1 MIAASAVGAVLA
13 GCVSVPEQMDK
24 LVATQ
29 EPPSA
34 AVRKV
39 IVNAARDY
47 LVDPYS
53 IRDVEISSVVSDSVA
68 GLQAV
73 CVKFNSKNAAGGYV
87 GRSAVS
93 VRLKDGQPV
102 STAKEPPLCREP
114 RLKYHPFPESDV
126 LRKL

>member
-1 MIAASAVGAVLA
+1 MT
-13 GCVSVPEQMDK
+13 
-24 LVATQ
+24 ATQ

-39 IVNAARDY
+39 IVNAARDH

-53 IRDVEISSVVSDSVA
+53 IRDVEISSVVFDSIT

-73 CVKFNSKNAAGGYV
+73 CVKFNSKNAVGGYV

-114 RLKYHPFPESDV
+114 RLKYYPFPESDV